1 VTQRASLTGYAWLSL
16 GAAIVTVTLKL
27 FAWSL
32 TGSVGLLS
40 DALESLV
47 NVLAGGMAVAMLWLA
62 ARPPDDDH
70 PYGHSKAEYF
80 SSGLEGILILGA
92 ALAIGWTA
100 FRRLL
105 EPVPLDQPAVGLLIV
120 GVATAIN
127 FTVSKILTGASERG
141 DSITLEANARHLM
154 TDVWTSIGVIIGV
167 GLAALTGWVQLDA
180 LIAIAVAIHIMLTAF
195 DLMRRSALGML
206 DTAISAAEQERVQ
219 EVLRRHGDDGIE
231 FHALRTRQ
239 SGGRRFVSMHVL
251 VPGDWTVSR
260 GHELL
265 EEIEAEIRAA
275 LPTSTVFTHLEPLD
289 DPASF
294 DDVGIE
300 RRRTPRALTT
310 EQPATEPPQP
320 QPAQPDHAA
329 APRDADPAGG

>member
-1 VTQRASLTGYAWLSL
+1 MTERRSLTGYAWLSL
-16 GAAIVTVTLKL
+16 AAAIVTVTLKL
-27 FAWSL
+27 FAYSL

-62 ARPPDDDH
+62 ERPPDEDH

-105 EPVPLDQPAVGLLIV
+105 APVPLDQPAIGLLIV
-120 GVATAIN
+120 AVATLLN
-127 FTVSKILTGASERG
+127 FVVARILLGAATRG

-154 TDVWTSIGVIIGV
+154 TDVWTSTGVITGV

-180 LIAIAVAIHIMLTAF
+180 LVAIAVALHIVLTGF

-206 DTAISAAEQERVQ
+206 DTAISSSEQESVHRIMGGY
-219 EVLRRHGDDGIE
+219 ERGGIA

-239 SGGRRFVSMHVL
+239 SGGRRFISMHVL
-251 VPGDWTVSR
+251 VPGDWSVSR

-275 LPTSTVFTHLEPLD
+275 VPTVTVFTHLEPLE

-294 DDVGIE
+294 EDLEIE
-300 RRRTPRALTT
+300 RRKLERRRSEAQVPR
-310 EQPATEPPQP
+310 
-320 QPAQPDHAA
+320 
-329 APRDADPAGG
+329 RDGEVDQDAGDVGE

>member
-1 VTQRASLTGYAWLSL
+1 VRQSEQSLTRYAWLTL
-16 GAAIVTVTLKL
+16 ATAIVTVTLKL
-27 FAWSL
+27 LAYAL

-62 ARPPDDDH
+62 QLPPDEDH

-80 SSGLEGILILGA
+80 SSGLEGMLIMVA
-92 ALAIGWTA
+92 ALSIGWTA

-105 EPVPLDQPAVGLLIV
+105 NPIPLEQPAVGLVIV
-120 GVATAIN
+120 AAATVLNYVVAQVLFRAGR
-127 FTVSKILTGASERG
+127 GA

-154 TDVWTSIGVIIGV
+154 TDVLTSIGVIVGV
-167 GLAALTGWVQLDA
+167 GIAALTGWTRLDA
-180 LIAIAVAIHIMLTAF
+180 LIAIALALHIIIAGV

-206 DTAISAAEQERVQ
+206 DTAISGAEQQRVQ
-219 EVLRRHGDDGIE
+219 DVLLRYEAEGVA

-251 VPGDWTVSR
+251 VPGDWTVGR

-265 EEIEAEIRAA
+265 EEIEAAVRDAI
-275 LPTSTVFTHLEPLD
+275 PTCTVFTHLEPLE

-294 DDVGIE
+294 EDQEIVRRQRDD
-300 RRRTPRALTT
+300 
-310 EQPATEPPQP
+310 
-320 QPAQPDHAA
+320 
-329 APRDADPAGG
+329 

>member
-1 VTQRASLTGYAWLSL
+1 MTSRPPLTAFAWLSL
-16 GAAIVTVTLKL
+16 AAAIVTVTLKL
-27 FAWSL
+27 LAYAL

-62 ARPPDDDH
+62 DRPPDEDH

-80 SSGLEGILILGA
+80 SSGLEGILILAA

-105 EPVPLDQPAVGLLIV
+105 APVPLDQPVIGLLIV
-120 GVATAIN
+120 AVATVLN
-127 FTVSKILTGASERG
+127 FTVARVLLRVGER
-141 DSITLEANARHLM
+141 DHSITLEANARHLM
-154 TDVWTSIGVIIGV
+154 TDVWTSSGVIVGV
-167 GLAALTGWVQLDA
+167 GLAAMTGWVQLDA
-180 LIAIAVAIHIMLTAF
+180 LVAIAVALHIVLTGF
-195 DLMRRSALGML
+195 DLIRRSALGML
-206 DTAISAAEQERVQ
+206 DTAISSSEQETVQ
-219 EVLRRHGDDGIE
+219 SILRRYEADGIE

-265 EEIEAEIRAA
+265 EEIEAGIRAA
-275 LPTSTVFTHLEPLD
+275 VPTVSVFTHLEPID

-294 DDVGIE
+294 EDLEIE
-300 RRRTPRALTT
+300 RRQAERRTS
-310 EQPATEPPQP
+310 ESQ
-320 QPAQPDHAA
+320 
-329 APRDADPAGG
+329 RDASEP

>member
-1 VTQRASLTGYAWLSL
+1 MTQRRSLTGYAWLSL
-16 GAAIVTVTLKL
+16 AAAIVTVTLKL
-27 FAWSL
+27 FAYSL

-62 ARPPDDDH
+62 ERPPDEDH

-105 EPVPLDQPAVGLLIV
+105 APVPLDQPAIGLLIV
-120 GVATAIN
+120 AVATLLN
-127 FTVSKILTGASERG
+127 FVVARVLLGAAARG

-154 TDVWTSIGVIIGV
+154 TDVWTSTGVITGV

-180 LIAIAVAIHIMLTAF
+180 LVAIAVALHIVLTGF

-206 DTAISAAEQERVQ
+206 DTAISSSEQESVHRIMGGY
-219 EVLRRHGDDGIE
+219 ERGGIA

-239 SGGRRFVSMHVL
+239 SGGRRFISMHVL
-251 VPGDWTVSR
+251 VPGDWSVSR

-275 LPTSTVFTHLEPLD
+275 VPTVTVFTHLEPLE

-294 DDVGIE
+294 EDLEIE
-300 RRRTPRALTT
+300 RRKLERRRSEAQVPR
-310 EQPATEPPQP
+310 
-320 QPAQPDHAA
+320 
-329 APRDADPAGG
+329 RDGEVDQDAGDVGE